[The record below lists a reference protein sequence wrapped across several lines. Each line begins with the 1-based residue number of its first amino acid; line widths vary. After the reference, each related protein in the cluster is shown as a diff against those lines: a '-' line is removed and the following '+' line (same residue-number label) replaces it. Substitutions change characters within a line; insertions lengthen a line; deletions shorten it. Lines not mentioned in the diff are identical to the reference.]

1 MKNLMGFLVAIALAG
16 CGGQA
21 VGEPETAADTRSMLM
36 ERAAASERQ
45 GEALQAEQYWLAAWE
60 QGEDIDVVLPPL
72 LASCIRGGRLESAL
86 RHVERAGRLRP
97 NDPAFLHLQAELLRA
112 LGRAEQ
118 AFELLY
124 ARSEQV
130 SLLPE
135 TVFLLGT
142 LESSRGDED
151 AARQH
156 WAKYLE
162 LAPEGPRASQARA
175 LIGGAS

>member
-1 MKNLMGFLVAIALAG
+1 MKNLTGILVAIALAG
-16 CGGQA
+16 CSGRA
-21 VGEPETAADTRSMLM
+21 MTEPETAADTRSMLM

-60 QGEDIDVVLPPL
+60 QGEDIDVLLPPL

-86 RHVERAGRLRP
+86 RHVERASRLRP

-112 LGRAEQ
+112 LGRAER

-124 ARSEQV
+124 SRSEQV

-142 LESSRGDED
+142 LESSRGDEE
-151 AARQH
+151 AAREL
-156 WAKYLE
+156 WMKYLE
-162 LAPEGPRASQARA
+162 LAPDGPRARQAQA
-175 LIGGAS
+175 LLGGAS